1 MKRRVFL
8 FSALLASISVLIT
21 SILVT
26 MSAHHGFEVSLRR
39 EVAAEAT
46 YLCTGIEQYGADYLN
61 RIELQRGHRITL
73 IAPDGS
79 VLFDSNSTPE
89 SMDNHADRAEVIAAL
104 QNGVGDATRTSETL
118 RVQTYYYAIHM
129 QDGSVFRFATATDS
143 PLAAYDNLFWVV
155 VLIVLCLCVLTALVS
170 SKITRR
176 IVSPLNNIDLDAP
189 EVSTSYEELAPLLT
203 KIRTQRKQILLQA
216 QEMDRQRVHFS
227 AITENMNE
235 GLLVLDQ
242 AGLVLS
248 FNKSALRLLASHTL
262 HPVGMHISA
271 LNRSMQFREAM
282 QAATGGQSVA
292 YTIEICGRVCQ
303 LFVSPVTSESSLLGI
318 IVILMDITERQERE
332 KLRREFTAN
341 VSHELKTP
349 LTAISG
355 FAEIMMNGVA
365 RPEDVPEFSHSIYQE
380 SQRLIALVRDLMF
393 LSHLEEGVTPQME
406 RVNLLQLAE
415 SVAASLATKANR
427 FSVRLSVSG
436 EPIALSAIPTVLQE
450 MLYNLLDNAIKY
462 NRPNGSA
469 SICVQAEAQELVL
482 SVSDTGIGI
491 PKAEQSRIFE
501 RFYRVDKSHNKAIEG
516 TGLGLAIVKHAAALH
531 NARIELSSS
540 EGGTTFTLRFPAY
553 EADSPEP

>member
-1 MKRRVFL
+1 MKRRVFH
-8 FSALLASISVLIT
+8 FSALLAILCVLIT

-26 MSAHHGFEVSLRR
+26 MSAHRSFESSMRH
-39 EVAAEAT
+39 EVAAEGT
-46 YLCTGIEQYGADYLN
+46 YLCAGIEQYGGDYLN
-61 RIELQRGHRITL
+61 RLELRRGHRITL

-79 VLFDSNSTPE
+79 VLFDSNDNPQTME
-89 SMDNHADRAEVIAAL
+89 NHADRPEVIAAL
-104 QNGVGDATRTSETL
+104 QNGTGDASRVSATL
-118 RVQTYYYAIHM
+118 REQTYYYAIRM
-129 QDGSVFRFATATDS
+129 QDGSVFRLATATDS
-143 PLAAYDNLFWVV
+143 PLAAYNNLFWMVA
-155 VLIVLCLCVLTALVS
+155 LIVVCLCLLTALVS
-170 SKITRR
+170 SRITRR

-189 EVSTSYEELAPLLT
+189 EDSPAYEELAPLLT
-203 KIRTQRKQILLQA
+203 KLKKQRKQILLQA
-216 QEMDRQRVHFS
+216 QELDRQHAHFA

-242 AGLVLS
+242 DGLVLS
-248 FNKSALRLLASHTL
+248 YNKSALRLLASQAIL
-262 HPVGMHISA
+262 PIGLHIST
-271 LNRSMQFREAM
+271 LNRSQQFREAI
-282 QAATGGQSVA
+282 ASATEGQSVA
-292 YTIEICGRVCQ
+292 HVIEICGRVCQ
-303 LFVSPVTSESSLLGI
+303 LFVSPITAEPSLLGI

-355 FAEIMMNGVA
+355 YAEIMMNGVA
-365 RPEDVPEFSHSIYQE
+365 KPEDVPEFSHSIYQE

-393 LSHLEEGVTPQME
+393 LSHLEEGAAPPMQ
-406 RVNLLQLAE
+406 RVNLLRLAE
-415 SVAASLATKANR
+415 SVLDSLSPKAGS

-436 EPIALSAIPTVLQE
+436 EPIELYAISTVLQE

-462 NRPNGSA
+462 NRPGGCA
-469 SICVQAEAQELVL
+469 SIRVQAEAQEVLL

-540 EGGTTFTLRFPAY
+540 EEGTTFTLRFPQH
-553 EADSPEP
+553 EADSLAP